1 MEKRNQNKVFIDKN
15 KIPDNKLL
23 LSRNV
28 IAIYP
33 V

>member
-1 MEKRNQNKVFIDKN
+1 MKREQVCIDKN

-23 LSRNV
+23 FSGNV
-28 IAIYP
+28 MEVYP